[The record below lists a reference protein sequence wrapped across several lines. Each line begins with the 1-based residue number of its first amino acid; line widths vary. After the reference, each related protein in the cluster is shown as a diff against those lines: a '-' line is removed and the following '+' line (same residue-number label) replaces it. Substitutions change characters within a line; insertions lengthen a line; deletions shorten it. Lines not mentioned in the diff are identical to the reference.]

1 MSSELLKWVASGLI
15 AIVLTSTLWMAHA
28 IHPEQGST
36 SVLLAQAAAAAAATA
51 ASAPITGTV
60 TR

>member
-15 AIVLTSTLWMAHA
+15 AAVLVSTLWMAHA
-28 IHPEQGST
+28 IRPEQADT
-36 SVLLAQAAAAAAATA
+36 NVLLAQVAVPAATA
-51 ASAPITGTV
+51 ASAPGGETS

>member
-15 AIVLTSTLWMAHA
+15 AVVLTSTLWMAHA
-28 IHPEQGST
+28 IHPDQSANA
-36 SVLLAQAAAAAAATA
+36 SLIAQVAPAAIAS
-51 ASAPITGTV
+51 SAPANA

>member
-15 AIVLTSTLWMAHA
+15 AAVLASTLWMAHA
-28 IHPEQGST
+28 IHPEQGGPSL
-36 SVLLAQAAAAAAATA
+36 LLAQVAPAPAVA
-51 ASAPITGTV
+51 ASAPATA

>member
-15 AIVLTSTLWMAHA
+15 GVVLTSTLWMAHA
-28 IHPEQGST
+28 IQPELDGPKL
-36 SVLLAQAAAAAAATA
+36 LLAQVAPVAAAAASAPAATA
-51 ASAPITGTV
+51 

>member
-15 AIVLTSTLWMAHA
+15 AVVLTSTLWMAHA
-28 IHPEQGST
+28 IQPEQGSP
-36 SVLLAQAAAAAAATA
+36 SLLLAQVVPVPAAA
-51 ASAPITGTV
+51 ASAPAATA

>member
-15 AIVLTSTLWMAHA
+15 AVVLTSTLWMAHA
-28 IHPEQGST
+28 IQPELGSPNL
-36 SVLLAQAAAAAAATA
+36 LLAQAAPAVAAA
-51 ASAPITGTV
+51 ASAPAATT

>member
-15 AIVLTSTLWMAHA
+15 AVVLASTLWMAHA
-28 IHPEQGST
+28 IRPDQGGAS
-36 SVLLAQAAAAAAATA
+36 LMLAQVAPPAAAAASAPATA
-51 ASAPITGTV
+51 